1 MNKINLSILI
11 PCFNESMH
19 ISNCLDSL
27 IANDFNH
34 DNYEILVIDG
44 GSDDGTLKLLNDY
57 LNRYSFIKVINNPNR
72 TKSAALNIGINE
84 SVGDIIMRI
93 DVHAVYN
100 KNYIST
106 LVDSLYS
113 EGVDNAGGVRD
124 TYIPVNG
131 SSMEIAISL
140 MISNPLIVGNAFYR
154 TGALPK
160 KRLVDSVFCGCYKK
174 KVFDKIGLFNE
185 SLIRTQDREFNL
197 RLINSGGKILLNP
210 ETRCTYFPRTKF
222 LEYLSWNFN
231 GAKWLGYARK
241 FTNTKMLSPRNYIPV
256 VFSLYIFLLS
266 IVIFKKANI
275 QLSLIMLL
283 ILVVPLIIYFLIMLK
298 EGINKSIK
306 YRRLLLIL
314 LIPLMAFITHFSY
327 GIALIYGRIKS
338 FL

>member
-11 PCFNESMH
+11 PCFNESKH

-44 GSDDGTLKLLNDY
+44 GSDDGTIEILNQY
-57 LNRYSFIKVINNPNR
+57 LSRYSFIKIVKNPSR
-72 TKSAALNIGINE
+72 TKSAALNIGIKE

-106 LVDSLYS
+106 LVDSLHS

-131 SSMEIAISL
+131 SSMEIAISS
-140 MISNPLIVGNAFYR
+140 MISNPLIVGNTFYR
-154 TGALPK
+154 TGALPE
-160 KRLVDSVFCGCYKK
+160 KRLVDSVFCGCYKR

-185 SLIRTQDREFNL
+185 KLIRTQDREFNV

-210 ETRCTYFPRTKF
+210 ETRCTYFARTKF
-222 LEYLSWNFN
+222 LEYLSWNCN

-241 FTNTKMLSPRNYIPV
+241 FTNTKMLSLRNYIPV
-256 VFSLYIFLLS
+256 VFSLYIFLLP
-266 IVIFKKANI
+266 IVIFQKANI
-275 QLSLIMLL
+275 HLSLIMFL
-283 ILVVPLIIYFLIMLK
+283 ILVVPLITYFLIMLK